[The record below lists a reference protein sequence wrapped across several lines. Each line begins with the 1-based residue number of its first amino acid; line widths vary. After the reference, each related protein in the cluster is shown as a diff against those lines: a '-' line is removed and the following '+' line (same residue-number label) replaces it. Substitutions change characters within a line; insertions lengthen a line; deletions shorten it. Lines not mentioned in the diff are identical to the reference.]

1 MLQIGEERKMSVQ
14 EVADV
19 LGYEK
24 DYLRKKVKELFP
36 EIVRSGVETL
46 LTERQVTDL
55 KDVLAPRTLELKV
68 QGQNAVTSIDIERM
82 TIQVIQYHQNKVK
95 ELEEQLTEAQ
105 PKIDFFDAVT
115 GSKDTIEIGEASKV
129 LAIKGLGRN
138 NLFEALRNHN
148 VLMSN
153 NQPYQKYIDAGYFRT
168 IESTYTKSDGTTHIT
183 IKTVVYQKGLDFI
196 RKVVGK

>member
-168 IESTYTKSDGTTHIT
+168 IESTYTKSDGTTHIN

-196 RKVVGK
+196 RKVIGQ